1 MFKQHMTTVQLT
13 ALTTAAAQASS
24 SNFIVAGTCYRFN
37 TWTGTATVLVGLF
50 LLSILYAK

>member
-37 TWTGTATVLVGLF
+37 TWTGTGNRPRRLVLT
-50 LLSILYAK
+50 